1 MQTSQSKN
9 NTSIL
14 PRTEWLTGLVRA
26 VPVMLGYV
34 TVGFAYGVLAQNAG
48 LSIFNGVLMSLIVY
62 AGSAQLI
69 GAGMFAMAAHPLSI
83 ILTTFIVNL
92 RHLLMSAAIAP
103 RLRDTKTA
111 WSRLEITLF
120 GLELTDE
127 TFALHSSTFARETP
141 SKTSLFVSN
150 AAAQVS
156 WIIGSALGMVAGSLI
171 GDIRPF
177 GLDFVLSAMF
187 IALIFMQLQN
197 HRQLLIAALAGFIS
211 MSFLAGGLTQWNVIL
226 ATVIAAAI
234 GVLLEEPWKP
244 T

>member
-1 MQTSQSKN
+1 MQTSRPAEKPSP
-9 NTSIL
+9 L
-14 PRTEWLTGLVRA
+14 PHAEWLAGITRA

-34 TVGFAYGVLAQNAG
+34 TVGFAYGVLAQDAG
-48 LSIFNGVLMSLIVY
+48 LSLFNGVLMSLAVY

-103 RLRDTKTA
+103 RLRDAAVPWTRA
-111 WSRLEITLF
+111 EITLF

-127 TFALHSSTFARETP
+127 TFALHASTFARETP
-141 SKTSLFVSN
+141 SKASLFASN
-150 AAAQVS
+150 AASQLS
-156 WIIGSALGMVAGSLI
+156 WIIGSALGMLAGSLI

-187 IALIFMQLQN
+187 IALIFMQLQ
-197 HRQLLIAALAGFIS
+197 HRRQLLIAVLAGLLS
-211 MSFLAGGLTQWNVIL
+211 MLLLAGGMAQWNVIL
-226 ATVIAAAI
+226 ATVATAAV
-234 GVLLEEPWKP
+234 GVLLEEPWKAD
-244 T
+244 